1 MENVSSKITRGY
13 LFHMW
18 RLWPTDRF
26 YLGTDL
32 KDPMQKCFEDILAA
46 SIEQRWARRLFN

>member
-13 LFHMW
+13 LFRQW
-18 RLWPTDRF
+18 RLWPSDRF